1 MTDPLPW
8 TLADQ
13 SSNFGKAWTDWS
25 GASVAHARLA
35 SRESDVV
42 AAVGRADL
50 DPEAVGPDEL
60 RRFVI
65 GQIAAQRDDWKR
77 GDPASIK
84 KLFLSDFGTAPPGSY
99 RIYAPHDPMV
109 RLVWASR
116 RSDDESWR
124 AVVLVWLEL
133 SAVARSWRAFKSHWS
148 YKISSLKSAFW
159 TLIRDED
166 RWIIERVESPGA
178 GHYLVDRLPDDTLD
192 QQLQDEAAISTAV
205 EDPLVTVPVAE
216 LKDVDAATENQLRD
230 LSVVD
235 GRYAPD
241 AIVACVCEIART
253 WEAATTGNDKRP
265 LESWSTPHA
274 ITQLCRPTPNG
285 LRRVRNLE
293 VCRVRINALNTN
305 EDPPTITVSAS
316 LHGQRWLATHTGGT
330 ISGSPRHRRDFTEQW
345 TLRLDPS
352 TESPW
357 QLIDVKDPGR
367 R

>member
-1 MTDPLPW
+1 MTNSLPW
-8 TLADQ
+8 TITGQ
-13 SSNFGKAWTDWS
+13 SDSFGKAWSDWA
-25 GASVAHARLA
+25 GASVAHRRLA

-50 DPEAVGPDEL
+50 DPEALVLDEL
-60 RRFVI
+60 RRFVE
-65 GQIAAQRDDWKR
+65 GQIAALRDEWKR
-77 GDPASIK
+77 GEPTGIK
-84 KLFLSDFGTAPPGSY
+84 KLFLSDFGTAPPETY
-99 RIYAPHDPMV
+99 RIYAPHDPMT

-116 RSDDESWR
+116 RSETESWR

-148 YKISSLKSAFW
+148 YKISSLESAFW
-159 TLIRDED
+159 TLIRDDD
-166 RWIIERVESPGA
+166 RWIIELVETSGA
-178 GHYLVDRLPDDTLD
+178 DHYLLDRLPDETVD

-205 EDPLVTVPVAE
+205 KDPLVTVPVAE

-253 WEAATTGNDKRP
+253 WEAATTGNDKRS
-265 LESWSTPHA
+265 LESWSTPEA
-274 ITQLCRPTPNG
+274 IAQLCRPTPNG
-285 LRRVRNLE
+285 VRRVRNIE
-293 VCRVRINALNTN
+293 VRRVRINALNTDR
-305 EDPPTITVSAS
+305 DPPTISVSAS
-316 LHGQRWLATHTGGT
+316 LHGQRWLATHKGGT

-345 TLRLDPS
+345 TLCLDSRP
-352 TESPW
+352 ESPW